1 MLFSS
6 TVFVFAFLPAVLL
19 LYYGIAKPIF
29 KNIAFRNV
37 LLFLASIF
45 FYAWGEPRFVLV
57 MLLSIIANWMFALF
71 VDKYRGTSYAKVFIF
86 LMLLFNIAVI
96 FIFKY
101 LMFFMENVNS
111 LFGTSFLIP
120 VINLPIGISFFT
132 FQSISYVIDVYR
144 KRGEPQKNILNVGL
158 YISFFPQLVAGPIV
172 RYQTIAQQIKERRET
187 LSDFTGGMC
196 RFVVGLSKKVL
207 VSNQMAI
214 IADAAF
220 DSVSQIS
227 VSMAWL
233 GAIAYTIQIYFD
245 FSGYSDMAI
254 GLGRMFGFKFDE
266 NFNYPYISK
275 SITEFW
281 RRWHI
286 SLGSWFRDYVY
297 IPMGGSRVST
307 NARLLL
313 NLSVVWLLTGVWHGA
328 SWNFI
333 VWGIYY
339 LVFLVLEKMVYPNAV
354 KAQDSSP
361 FGVRAMWHIYTM
373 IIVIFGWVLF
383 RAPTLPDALSY
394 MSSMLGMADNTLICD
409 TFFMYLS
416 EKRLY
421 LIIGV
426 IFSVSLAPFISSK
439 LNSFADKKNLLRA
452 VSVCADV
459 LYPIVY
465 TGIFVLSIAFLLKN
479 TYNPFIYFNF

>member
-96 FIFKY
+96 FVFKY

-144 KRGEPQKNILNVGL
+144 KRGELQKNILNVGL
-158 YISFFPQLVAGPIV
+158 YIAFFPQLVAGPIV

-196 RFVVGLSKKVL
+196 RFIVGLSKKVL

-227 VSMAWL
+227 V
-233 GAIAYTIQIYFD
+233 
-245 FSGYSDMAI
+245 
-254 GLGRMFGFKFDE
+254 
-266 NFNYPYISK
+266 
-275 SITEFW
+275 
-281 RRWHI
+281 
-286 SLGSWFRDYVY
+286 
-297 IPMGGSRVST
+297 
-307 NARLLL
+307 
-313 NLSVVWLLTGVWHGA
+313 
-328 SWNFI
+328 
-333 VWGIYY
+333 
-339 LVFLVLEKMVYPNAV
+339 
-354 KAQDSSP
+354 
-361 FGVRAMWHIYTM
+361 
-373 IIVIFGWVLF
+373 
-383 RAPTLPDALSY
+383 
-394 MSSMLGMADNTLICD
+394 
-409 TFFMYLS
+409 
-416 EKRLY
+416 
-421 LIIGV
+421 
-426 IFSVSLAPFISSK
+426 
-439 LNSFADKKNLLRA
+439 
-452 VSVCADV
+452 
-459 LYPIVY
+459 
-465 TGIFVLSIAFLLKN
+465 
-479 TYNPFIYFNF
+479 

>member
-1 MLFSS
+1 
-6 TVFVFAFLPAVLL
+6 
-19 LYYGIAKPIF
+19 
-29 KNIAFRNV
+29 
-37 LLFLASIF
+37 
-45 FYAWGEPRFVLV
+45 
-57 MLLSIIANWMFALF
+57 
-71 VDKYRGTSYAKVFIF
+71 
-86 LMLLFNIAVI
+86 
-96 FIFKY
+96 
-101 LMFFMENVNS
+101 
-111 LFGTSFLIP
+111 
-120 VINLPIGISFFT
+120 
-132 FQSISYVIDVYR
+132 
-144 KRGEPQKNILNVGL
+144 
-158 YISFFPQLVAGPIV
+158 
-172 RYQTIAQQIKERRET
+172 
-187 LSDFTGGMC
+187 
-196 RFVVGLSKKVL
+196 
-207 VSNQMAI
+207 
-214 IADAAF
+214 
-220 DSVSQIS
+220 
-227 VSMAWL
+227 
-233 GAIAYTIQIYFD
+233 
-245 FSGYSDMAI
+245 
-254 GLGRMFGFKFDE
+254 
-266 NFNYPYISK
+266 
-275 SITEFW
+275 
-281 RRWHI
+281 
-286 SLGSWFRDYVY
+286 
-297 IPMGGSRVST
+297 MGGSRVST